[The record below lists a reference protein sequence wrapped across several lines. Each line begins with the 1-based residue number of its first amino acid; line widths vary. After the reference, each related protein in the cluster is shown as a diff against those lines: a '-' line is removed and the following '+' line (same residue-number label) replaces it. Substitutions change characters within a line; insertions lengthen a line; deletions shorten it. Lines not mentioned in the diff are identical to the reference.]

1 MEPFEL
7 TVMRDAARTVARWRE
22 MWGDQEA
29 REMVVERLSGIYH
42 DHDDGGDPMYR
53 AAYLTAFGR

>member
-7 TVMRDAARTVARWRE
+7 VAMREAARTVARWRE
-22 MWGDQEA
+22 MWGPNA
-29 REMVVERLSGIYH
+29 RQMVIEHLSGLH
-42 DHDDGGDPMYR
+42 GDTDPAYR